1 MEENYDVAGLPSSI
15 LRELTTRCSKK
26 GFDFQ
31 EPGNPLVVNEI
42 ERLRVS
48 YERKKLRSKT
58 ASAARRKKVK
68 ALLAG
73 VSASADTKLAL
84 RAPAPALVPAKQQ
97 AGTAVV
103 APVAD
108 TAAMPAQTRQDVAC
122 CEATKD
128 TTPIEEVVAAADTT
142 VSTSAD
148 RPVQQADVQPTT
160 TWQPPPRRQM
170 QQADVPARSATA
182 TWQTR
187 PTRQRQAHAPR
198 APARGAAT
206 GLIRRRF

>member
-1 MEENYDVAGLPSSI
+1 MDNYDVAGLPSSI
-15 LRELTTRCSKK
+15 LRELTTRCTKK

-31 EPGNPLVVNEI
+31 EPGNPLVQNEI

-73 VSASADTKLAL
+73 LDAT
-84 RAPAPALVPAKQQ
+84 PAPAAAAHSARTGVS
-97 AGTAVV
+97 
-103 APVAD
+103 PVAD
-108 TAAMPAQTRQDVAC
+108 TVVAALCAVPAEPPAMPAFAP
-122 CEATKD
+122 AGD

-148 RPVQQADVQPTT
+148 RLDTEYRQQADVQPTT
-160 TWQPPPRRQM
+160 TWQPRPRRDTEYR
-170 QQADVPARSATA
+170 QQAGVQPTT

-198 APARGAAT
+198 ARQAT
-206 GLIRRRF
+206 GLIRRRV

>member
-1 MEENYDVAGLPSSI
+1 VAGLPSSI
-15 LRELTTRCSKK
+15 LRELTTRCTKK
-26 GFDFQ
+26 GFDYQ
-31 EPGNPLVVNEI
+31 QPGNPLVVNEI

-73 VSASADTKLAL
+73 VSAT
-84 RAPAPALVPAKQQ
+84 PAPAAAAHSARTGVS
-97 AGTAVV
+97 
-103 APVAD
+103 PVAD
-108 TAAMPAQTRQDVAC
+108 TVVADTVVVAEPPAMPAFARQNVAC

-142 VSTSAD
+142 VSTSAE
-148 RPVQQADVQPTT
+148 RPAT
-160 TWQPPPRRQM
+160 RRHVVP
-170 QQADVPARSATA
+170 QQADVPPT

-187 PTRQRQAHAPR
+187 PTRQRQAPPR
-198 APARGAAT
+198 PRFVASQARGAAT
-206 GLIRRRF
+206 GLIRRRV

>member
-15 LRELTTRCSKK
+15 LRELTARCTKK

-73 VSASADTKLAL
+73 VSASADTSYQAPAAA
-84 RAPAPALVPAKQQ
+84 RAPAAVAKQQ
-97 AGTAVV
+97 SVS
-103 APVAD
+103 PVAD
-108 TAAMPAQTRQDVAC
+108 TVVVAAAETASASSNLRRHAVPAEAMPAF
-122 CEATKD
+122 
-128 TTPIEEVVAAADTT
+128 EEVVAAADTT
-142 VSTSAD
+142 VSASAD
-148 RPVQQADVQPTT
+148 RPAT
-160 TWQPPPRRQM
+160 RRHS
-170 QQADVPARSATA
+170 VP
-182 TWQTR
+182 
-187 PTRQRQAHAPR
+187 
-198 APARGAAT
+198 
-206 GLIRRRF
+206 

>member
-15 LRELTTRCSKK
+15 LRELTTRCTKK
-26 GFDFQ
+26 GFDYQ
-31 EPGNPLVVNEI
+31 QPGNPLVVNEI

-73 VSASADTKLAL
+73 VSAT
-84 RAPAPALVPAKQQ
+84 PAPAAAAHSARTGVS
-97 AGTAVV
+97 
-103 APVAD
+103 PVAD
-108 TAAMPAQTRQDVAC
+108 TVVADTVVVAEPPAMPAFAP
-122 CEATKD
+122 AGD

-160 TWQPPPRRQM
+160 TWQTRPTRRHSVP
-170 QQADVPARSATA
+170 QQADVPPTA

-206 GLIRRRF
+206 GLIRRRV

>member
-1 MEENYDVAGLPSSI
+1 MDSYDISGLPASI
-15 LRELTTRCSKK
+15 LRELATRCTKK

-108 TAAMPAQTRQDVAC
+108 TAAMPAQTRQNVAC

-148 RPVQQADVQPTT
+148 RPVQQADVQARSATT
-160 TWQPPPRRQM
+160 TWQTRPTHQM
-170 QQADVPARSATA
+170 QQADVQPTT

-187 PTRQRQAHAPR
+187 PTRQRQAHAPPR
-198 APARGAAT
+198 PRQAT